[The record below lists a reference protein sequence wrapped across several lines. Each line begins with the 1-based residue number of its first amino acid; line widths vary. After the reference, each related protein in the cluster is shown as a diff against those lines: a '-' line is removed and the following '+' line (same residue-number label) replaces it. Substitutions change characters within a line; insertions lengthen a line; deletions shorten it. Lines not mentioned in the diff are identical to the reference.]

1 MIADDGRRASEGQIV
16 SKPSPQQP
24 QPQSQSHSEGL
35 PAGPPPPPPPP
46 SQGSEEVAFNP
57 KSINNVDYQQ
67 IVASLI
73 DMRVDLKLEIQK
85 LSNRVNK
92 IDEHIA

>member
-1 MIADDGRRASEGQIV
+1 MIANDAKSQPQ
-16 SKPSPQQP
+16 SHPSQQP
-24 QPQSQSHSEGL
+24 QQVQANQPGEDVIIH
-35 PAGPPPPPPPP
+35 
-46 SQGSEEVAFNP
+46 P
-57 KSINNVDYQQ
+57 KSINNIDYQQ